1 MDALCI
7 PNVLLYGFTFF
18 CIKFAVYS
26 LLLWM
31 PLFLTEELSFENSG
45 IANIQTLYETG
56 TVIGAIIL
64 GFLSDKFYSRRSPIG
79 VISITVS
86 IFISFYLTYNY
97 KNLSFAKLATL
108 MFFLGFFIGSLHHI
122 ICMTATADLGRQQK
136 GKRATSTIT
145 GIVDGIGTTGSGLG

>member
-31 PLFLTEELSFENSG
+31 PLFLTEELNFSNSD
-45 IANIQTLYETG
+45 IANIQSLYEVG

-64 GFLSDKFYSRRSPIG
+64 GFASDKFYSRRSPIG
-79 VISITVS
+79 IFSIFVS
-86 IFISFYLTYNY
+86 IFISFYVTFNY
-97 KNLSFAKLATL
+97 KRISSNWLATL
-108 MFFLGFFIGSLHHI
+108 MFFLGFFIGSLHHL

-136 GKRATSTIT
+136 GKKATSTIT